1 MKVIAAFFVAISLA
15 VAGCASVGNEQ
26 IRSESQAT
34 VDQKLV
40 KGKTTKA
47 EVVAIFGSADE
58 TSFTD
63 SGNEIWRYR
72 HVVATAKAVNF
83 IPFINMFAAGAD
95 EQKKEI
101 VILFDKNGVVSNY
114 TFSATQGE
122 VRQGIFAK

>member
-15 VAGCASVGNEQ
+15 VAGCASSGNEQ

-47 EVVAIFGSADE
+47 EVAAIFGSADE
-58 TSFTD
+58 TGFMENGS
-63 SGNEIWRYR
+63 EVWRYR

-95 EQKKEI
+95 QQKKEL

-122 VRQGIFAK
+122 VRKGIIAK